1 MPALDPHDP
10 SSSDPLLRPMQPK
23 SDQIRRAL
31 WLLAWTFLCRWTPTP
46 LHRWRCFVLTLF
58 GARLGPRNFVYPS
71 ARIWAPWLLETEDV
85 VTIGRDAS
93 VYNVGGI
100 RIGSHAIVSEGAFLC
115 GATHDFHDVNFRL
128 LAKPIIVG
136 AYAWICAR
144 AIVLPGVEC
153 GEGSV
158 LGAGAVASRNLKP
171 WMVYAGNRAVEL
183 GERKRSDRGKV

>member
-1 MPALDPHDP
+1 
-10 SSSDPLLRPMQPK
+10 
-23 SDQIRRAL
+23 
-31 WLLAWTFLCRWTPTP
+31 
-46 LHRWRCFVLTLF
+46 VLTLF

-183 GERKRSDRGKV
+183 GERKRSDRSKV

>member
-23 SDQIRRAL
+23 SDQLRRAI
-31 WLLAWTFLCRWTPTP
+31 WLVAWNLLCRWTPTP

-115 GATHDFHDVNFRL
+115 GATHDFHDVNFL
-128 LAKPIIVG
+128 ILDDADQLTGQVK
-136 AYAWICAR
+136 AHKL
-144 AIVLPGVEC
+144 VLSLVSEIFRIQFTGSFAELNQQENGVTQA
-153 GEGSV
+153 G
-158 LGAGAVASRNLKP
+158 LGKTRI
-171 WMVYAGNRAVEL
+171 
-183 GERKRSDRGKV
+183 